1 MHVAAT
7 RLVASALCGA
17 QHAIPRQIM
26 PDTPIFHSESYS
38 HSGTS
43 PLTVQRYSHQGW
55 LWSTTSACGVTTG
68 DVAARGPAAG
78 CPLPAPSAAAGVS
91 LRICKTLALL
101 SPACAVMGSS
111 AGSSAARERRQSSTA
126 RIGTLK
132 STSQANAQ
140 SIEQHTPGIEELNL
154 LAIAE
159 PQGVDQE
166 LSCRELGSAT
176 RKLLTLHREIL
187 R

>member
-1 MHVAAT
+1 MG
-7 RLVASALCGA
+7 CGA
-17 QHAIPRQIM
+17 TNERDRTLKIYTHARA
-26 PDTPIFHSESYS
+26 TAHSHARRHMRNPLNSS
-38 HSGTS
+38 H
-43 PLTVQRYSHQGW
+43 
-55 LWSTTSACGVTTG
+55 
-68 DVAARGPAAG
+68 
-78 CPLPAPSAAAGVS
+78 APSAAAGVS
-91 LRICKTLALL
+91 HRICKTLALL
-101 SPACAVMGSS
+101 PPACAVMGSS
-111 AGSSAARERRQSSTA
+111 AGSSAAQKSHASERRQSSTA

-176 RKLLTLHREIL
+176 RKQARPTQRNSEVEEQEFCKMCETYKRCCASSAESYIHAHRCLIL
-187 R
+187 VHGV